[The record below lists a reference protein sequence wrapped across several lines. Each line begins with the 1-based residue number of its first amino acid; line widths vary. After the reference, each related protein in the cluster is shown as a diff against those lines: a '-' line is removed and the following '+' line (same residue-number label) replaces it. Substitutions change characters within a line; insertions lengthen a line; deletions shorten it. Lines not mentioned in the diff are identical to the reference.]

1 MKVSHTLTTIPIPGL
16 MPDTLGNYL
25 ASLGLLRIISR
36 KWSNARCCWRDGVF
50 TLLGNFAF
58 DEITDFIQT
67 IAEEDTWTPYSK
79 SWDAQQKKDTKL
91 AQAKKPIMNV
101 AAWRAQE
108 ASEADAILSQSHLIP
123 GSKLSFNPMFGNGGS
138 IGNRDFTAG
147 WDAAKQALTR
157 LPRGITPQI
166 VTNDLGAVLADTQ
179 VIYLDAFGG
188 ASWFSS
194 ANKTYN
200 SGTRKSSTD
209 GQISPWH
216 MLLACEAF
224 PLLSG
229 STSRHLSTQ
238 RKATGAFPF
247 VTRSLAP
254 ISENAVGQRKAE
266 FWAPIWQRP
275 LTLPEINSLFQSG
288 KAEVD
293 GRAALTAASFASA
306 IIHRGIDSGIQE
318 FRSFTLM
325 VTTSE
330 KTFESRL
337 GAVVGVPAANPA
349 ASEATRRI
357 LALRDRLPI
366 DSEGTKKRYR
376 GVQGPID
383 HALVRLAETVG
394 QGPLQTERSWQ
405 LIDAVFEALAKVDRN
420 RSYRESGISFER
432 LPLAWLSQLLSQ
444 SHEQLIEIRI
454 ALALASLHSE
464 IPKGTSKAIAA
475 KLPQPFIAYRLGVTG
490 SGRFWQ
496 IPKDVPMRR
505 IWSPASMQPSLVA
518 LAKRR
523 LVETP
528 ARDSAPFR
536 SSLSATIGDTLH
548 FLDGHTDDQA
558 IATWL
563 DRFSLF
569 DWSEPEAAKEP
580 LRAWISGT
588 ISYATAPRPEH
599 FSYAFL
605 RPHFASRHLTATAA
619 FACGIRFDQQPK
631 LVAKSGR
638 LTGIVAALDAG
649 HFSTAWDR
657 ALASYRAERIS
668 IADFS
673 PDLFHVS
680 NPQRLLAALTIPASI
695 TGIQPLIRRWLS
707 PTTHN
712 RDQTHS

>member
-1 MKVSHTLTTIPIPGL
+1 MNATHTLTAIPIPGL
-16 MPDTLGNYL
+16 SPDTLGNYL

-36 KWSNARCCWRDGVF
+36 KWPTARCCWRDGVF
-50 TLLGNFAF
+50 TLLGSFTF
-58 DEITDFIQT
+58 DEVTAFIRT
-67 IAEEDTWTPYSK
+67 VAEEDAWTPYSK
-79 SWDAQQKKDTKL
+79 AWDAQQKKDTKL
-91 AQAKKPIMNV
+91 AQAKKPIANV

-123 GSKLSFNPMFGNGGS
+123 GSRLSFNPMFGNGGS
-138 IGNRDFTAG
+138 IGNRDFPAG
-147 WDAAKQALTR
+147 WDAAKRALMR
-157 LPRGITPQI
+157 LPRGITAQI
-166 VTNDLGAVLADTQ
+166 VANDLDAVLAGTH
-179 VIYLDAFGG
+179 VCYLDAFGG
-188 ASWFSS
+188 ASWFSA

-200 SGTRKSSTD
+200 SGTRKPSVD

-224 PLLSG
+224 PFLAG
-229 STSRHLSTQ
+229 STSRHLSAQ
-238 RKATGAFPF
+238 RKAAGAFPF

-293 GRAALTAASFASA
+293 GRAALTAAAFASA
-306 IIHRGIDSGIQE
+306 IIHRGIDSGIQQ

-337 GAVVGVPAANPA
+337 GSVVSVPSANPA
-349 ASEATRRI
+349 ISEATRRI
-357 LALRDRLPI
+357 LALRDHLPI
-366 DSEGTKKRYR
+366 DTEGTKKRYR

-383 HALVRLAETVG
+383 HALLGLAETVG
-394 QGPLQTERSWQ
+394 REPLQTERSWQ

-420 RSYRESGISFER
+420 RSYREAGISFER
-432 LPLAWLSQLLSQ
+432 LPLAWLSQLLLQSQ
-444 SHEQLIEIRI
+444 GQLIEMRI

-464 IPKGTSKAIAA
+464 IPKNTSKASAA
-475 KLPQPFIAYRLGVTG
+475 KLPQSFIAYRLGVTG
-490 SGRFWQ
+490 SGRYWQ
-496 IPKDVPMRR
+496 IPKDVPLRR
-505 IWSPASMQPSLVA
+505 IWSPMGIQPNLVA

-523 LVETP
+523 LIETP

-536 SSLSATIGDTLH
+536 SSLSASISDVLY
-548 FLDGHTDDQA
+548 FLDEHTDDQA
-558 IATWL
+558 IALWL

-569 DWSEPEAAKEP
+569 DWAEPSPAKEP
-580 LRAWISGT
+580 LRAWLT
-588 ISYATAPRPEH
+588 ATTPEAAAFH
-599 FSYAFL
+599 SELFSYAFF
-605 RPHFASRHLTATAA
+605 RPHFDSDHLNKTVAIAQ
-619 FACGIRFDQQPK
+619 GKRFDQHPK

-638 LTGIVAALDAG
+638 LAGIVAALDAG
-649 HFSTAWDR
+649 HLSTAWDR
-657 ALASYRAERIS
+657 ALDSYRAERIP

-673 PDLFHVS
+673 PDLFHLS
-680 NPQRLLAALTIPASI
+680 NPQRFLAALTIPV
-695 TGIQPLIRRWLS
+695 GIRGMRPLIRRWLS

-712 RDQTHS
+712 QPETHL